1 MQTHHIAHIQQV
13 RKMLYLSGVAQRQFV
28 FNIIKVNIH
37 SQRFSQNAQLSTNMT
52 VADDTQLLPRAS
64 KEPAASLF
72 HTPRC
77 ALALASGTPRNSS
90 SSSPI
95 TSSATERV
103 FENGALNTGIPRFA
117 AASRST
123 RVCSDTETANSDQF
137 FCGVDHVFSQMGT
150 GSQADEVGIAD
161 GFF

>member
-37 SQRFSQNAQLSTNMT
+37 SQRFSQNAQLRTNMT

-103 FENGALNTGIPRFA
+103 FENGALNTGIRALPPHPDQL
-117 AASRST
+117 
-123 RVCSDTETANSDQF
+123 VCSDTETANSDQF

>member
-1 MQTHHIAHIQQV
+1 
-13 RKMLYLSGVAQRQFV
+13 MLYLSGVAQRQFV

-37 SQRFSQNAQLSTNMT
+37 SQRFSQNAQLRTNMT

-64 KEPAASLF
+64 KDPAASLF

-123 RVCSDTETANSDQF
+123 SFVPIQKQPIATSFSAALITSSVRWVRDRRPMKWASRMDSFNCSSSSAPL
-137 FCGVDHVFSQMGT
+137 
-150 GSQADEVGIAD
+150 
-161 GFF
+161 